1 MILFISN
8 NGDSLP
14 IVWRLRREGLDCNIY
29 VHNAGCKHNYAGLI
43 PKVTIAELRK
53 TLQRVETVIFDIT
66 HVNEKNKQDVAL
78 LKIFK
83 IRTGSPTVFGPIADK
98 LKKNHRVI
106 GGSEWT
112 ENLEMDRYK
121 GSEIARKIGMDIPE
135 THDFNNLKQGVKFLK
150 ARKDRWVFKPDN
162 NQDLDLTY
170 VEKFP
175 GELVLKMQEDY
186 PTRLK
191 TEKIEYMLQ
200 KFVDGYE
207 VSTEGWWNGRQWS
220 NLNHTIEKKRLL
232 VSNLGPAI
240 GSQNN
245 TVWIKKN
252 PNGLLVKELKNLGP
266 YLQRAG
272 YIGPVD
278 INAIVAKHDRKPY
291 FLEFT
296 PRFGYDALY
305 CLLSLVKG
313 PIRGFFADN
322 SRVSF
327 HDGFA
332 SSARISI
339 PPYPYSSPQLL
350 SAFAKDVPIW
360 GSIEQNPFFWME
372 DVYLNGGRLKCAGAD
387 GILGVIAARGN
398 SMGGSWGHVYRA
410 IDKLRIGAYLQY
422 RTDGMRESE
431 KVYNNLVRSHIS
443 IE

>member
-1 MILFISN
+1 
-8 NGDSLP
+8 
-14 IVWRLRREGLDCNIY
+14 
-29 VHNAGCKHNYAGLI
+29 
-43 PKVTIAELRK
+43 
-53 TLQRVETVIFDIT
+53 VIFDIT

-83 IRTGSPTVFGPIADK
+83 IRTGSPTVFGPVADK
-98 LKKNHRVI
+98 LKKNHKVI
-106 GGSEWT
+106 GASEWT
-112 ENLEMDRYK
+112 EHLEMDRYK
-121 GSEIARKIGMDIPE
+121 GSEIARKIGMNIPE

-150 ARKDRWVFKPDN
+150 GKKDRWVFKPDN

-175 GELVLKMQEDY
+175 GELVMKMQEDY
-186 PTRLK
+186 PGRLK

-207 VSTEGWWNGRQWS
+207 VSTEGWWDGRQWT
-220 NLNHTIEKKRLL
+220 LFNHTVEDKRLMN
-232 VSNLGPAI
+232 SNLGPAI

-245 TVWIKKN
+245 TVWVKKN
-252 PNGLLVKELKNLGP
+252 PNSLLVRELKNLGP

-278 INAIVAKHDRKPY
+278 INAVVAKHDRKPY

-313 PIRGFFADN
+313 PIRGFFVTN
-322 SRVSF
+322 SKISF

-332 SSARISI
+332 SSERISI
-339 PPYPYSSPQLL
+339 PPYPYSSTQLL
-350 SAFAKDVPIW
+350 TAFAKDVPIW
-360 GSIEQNPFFWME
+360 GSPEQNPLFWME

-398 SMGGSWGHVYRA
+398 SLGGSVGNVYRG

-422 RTDGMRESE
+422 RTDLGRRSE
-431 KVYNNLVRSHIS
+431 RFLKAMEKMG
-443 IE
+443 IEVH